1 MRYMLFLAA
10 AFALAACGGG
20 RAEPNGSFLDPV
32 CMPDGSV
39 VYHQYPNSQGTYDAT
54 QASKANCPWNRNPH
68 QG

>member
-1 MRYMLFLAA
+1 MRYMLFIAA
-10 AFALAACGGG
+10 ALALAACGGG
-20 RAEPNGSFLDPV
+20 RAEPSGSFIDPV

-54 QASKANCPWNRNPH
+54 QASRANCPWNRNKH

>member
-1 MRYMLFLAA
+1 MRYMLFIAA

-20 RAEPNGSFLDPV
+20 RAEPSGSFIDPV

-54 QASKANCPWNRNPH
+54 QASKANCPWNRHPG